1 MAPEAKYS
9 RSDFVAVLAGS
20 ISSAVAEEKIV
31 EAASLLQLSTE
42 TFTPRDAQAILEHI
56 AQESGLV
63 GIAARFAK
71 SRVALRWKK

>member
-1 MAPEAKYS
+1 VSRWRRVAAPALTSE
-9 RSDFVAVLAGS
+9 
-20 ISSAVAEEKIV
+20 
-31 EAASLLQLSTE
+31 
-42 TFTPRDAQAILEHI
+42 DAQAIFEHI